1 MVIKQAESQK
11 TFQSKILSSELLT
24 EVLDEKLQ
32 AIVEEAAHDLNT
44 PIALVTLVMEHIQF
58 FKAHYGLP
66 EDLAMSRGT
75 DRDVSFC
82 QYVVGKEQPLV
93 VEDAR
98 HNPALPQELVE
109 KYDVIA
115 YMGIPIQVN
124 GHVVGSLCVIDTK
137 PRSFSV
143 EQKRELEKL
152 ALLVNA
158 RLDEMVA
165 NRKLASMTMIENA
178 TIPAL
183 AEIDDAFK
191 PIQYGIE
198 SGFAAVR
205 ELLTF
210 LSVAERAAYGKIESK
225 EELLQPL
232 TRAKEVLNKYA
243 MDLYNMEASMGDAAD
258 SLKAISDALH
268 ASVVADLSDIAISG
282 RELARHTTSGTGGVF
297 LPDFNEEILVSA
309 SKHFGVA
316 MVTTALTLCAQKLQE
331 MCLNAQ
337 IHMHCHCAPHTAEIV
352 IGYKKLGLQSLEQV
366 SAQLEESAQGNPSV
380 QIAVDADGLVLK
392 FTRVH
397 RPS

>member
-1 MVIKQAESQK
+1 MINPRSETEKVTSH
-11 TFQSKILSSELLT
+11 KILSSELLT

-32 AIVEEAAHDLNT
+32 SIVEEAAKDLDT

-66 EDLAMSRGT
+66 EDLAQSRGT

-82 QYVVGKEQPLV
+82 QYVVGKEQPLI

-98 HNPALPQELVE
+98 RDALMPQELVE

-115 YMGIPIQVN
+115 YMGMPIRVN
-124 GHVVGSLCVIDTK
+124 GNVVGSLCVIDTK
-137 PRSFSV
+137 PRVFSS

-178 TIPAL
+178 TMPAL

-191 PIQYGIE
+191 PIQYGIN

-205 ELLTF
+205 ELTTF
-210 LSVAERAAYGKIESK
+210 LNVAERAAYGKIESK
-225 EELLQPL
+225 EEILRPL
-232 TRAKEVLNKYA
+232 ARAKELLNKYTI
-243 MDLYNMEASMGDAAD
+243 DLYNMEASLGDAAD

-268 ASVVADLSDIAISG
+268 ASVIASLSDIAISG
-282 RELARHTTSGTGGVF
+282 RELARHHTAGTGGVF
-297 LPDFNEEILVSA
+297 LPDFPEEILVSA
-309 SKHFGVA
+309 SNHFGVT
-316 MVTTALTLCAQKLQE
+316 MVTTALTLLAENLQLISKSE
-331 MCLNAQ
+331 Q
-337 IHMHCHCAPHTAEIV
+337 IHMHVSYSDHVAELIFGCKRV
-352 IGYKKLGLQSLEQV
+352 NAASLESVAKKL
-366 SAQLEESAQGNPSV
+366 EEYAQGNPSV
-380 QIAVDADGLVLK
+380 RIQISTDGLILQ
-392 FTRVH
+392 FTRVQ

>member
-1 MVIKQAESQK
+1 MINPRSESEK
-11 TFQSKILSSELLT
+11 VTSHKILSSELLT

-32 AIVEEAAHDLNT
+32 SIVEEAAKDLDT

-66 EDLAMSRGT
+66 EDLAQIRGT

-82 QYVVGKEQPLV
+82 QYVVGKEQPLI

-98 HNPALPQELVE
+98 RDALMPQELVE

-115 YMGIPIQVN
+115 YMGMPIRVN
-124 GHVVGSLCVIDTK
+124 GNVVGSLCVIDTK
-137 PRSFSV
+137 PRVFSS

-178 TIPAL
+178 TMPAL

-191 PIQYGIE
+191 PIQYGIN

-205 ELLTF
+205 ELTTF
-210 LSVAERAAYGKIESK
+210 LNVAERAAYGKIESK
-225 EELLQPL
+225 EEILRPL
-232 TRAKEVLNKYA
+232 ARAKELLNKYTI
-243 MDLYNMEASMGDAAD
+243 DLYNMEASLGDAAD

-268 ASVVADLSDIAISG
+268 ASVIASLSDIAISG
-282 RELARHTTSGTGGVF
+282 RELARHHTAGTGGVF
-297 LPDFNEEILVSA
+297 LPDFPEEILVSA
-309 SKHFGVA
+309 SNHFGVT
-316 MVTTALTLCAQKLQE
+316 MVTTALTLLAENLQLISKSE
-331 MCLNAQ
+331 Q
-337 IHMHCHCAPHTAEIV
+337 IHMHVSYSDHVAELIFGCKRV
-352 IGYKKLGLQSLEQV
+352 NAASLESVAKKL
-366 SAQLEESAQGNPSV
+366 EEYAQGNPSV
-380 QIAVDADGLVLK
+380 RIQISPDGLILQ
-392 FTRVH
+392 FTRVQ